1 MDFAHIARS
10 SACPRLLA
18 AAALVTSSCAAHA
31 VPFEFAYS
39 GYFST
44 NEALNLASGPSL
56 TFFTGLTPFT
66 IIARFDD
73 SSLNLAPHSPPAP
86 PPFAGYRAYEPTS
99 MTIDLGAFGHFT
111 VNSIDN
117 PGLTVS
123 IFDQHSFD
131 AGRYAVGIIVNAPA
145 DGTGIIGDFSSASPN
160 FVASALTSTVF
171 GDYNGVGHASG
182 ACMPGTGA
190 APKCDHF
197 VTPLVLRGSEN
208 AAWNLTLANYETDP
222 PDQPLN
228 RASITAVPEPSIFGL
243 MLASTGLL
251 AWGARSRRRSRIGQ
265 TSTTVHS

>member
-1 MDFAHIARS
+1 MDFAHITRS

-18 AAALVTSSCAAHA
+18 AAALVTSSCVANA
-31 VPFEFAYS
+31 VPFELAYS
-39 GYFST
+39 GYFNT

-56 TFFTGLTPFT
+56 TFFTALTPFT

-73 SSLNLAPHSPPAP
+73 SSPNLAPHSPPAP
-86 PPFAGYRAYEPTS
+86 PPFAGYRAYAPTS
-99 MTIDLGAFGHFT
+99 MTIDLGTFGHFT

-131 AGRYAVGIIVNAPA
+131 PGRYAVGIIVNAPA
-145 DGTGIIGDFSSASPN
+145 DGAGIIGDFSSASPS
-160 FVASALTSTVF
+160 FVASSLTSTVF
-171 GDYNGVGHASG
+171 GDYNGVGHSSG
-182 ACMPGTGA
+182 VCMSGT
-190 APKCDHF
+190 APDCDHF
-197 VTPLVLRGSEN
+197 VTPLVLRGLEN
-208 AAWNLTLANYETDP
+208 AAWNLTLANYEVNP

-251 AWGARSRRRSRIGQ
+251 AWGARSRRRSWIGQ
-265 TSTTVHS
+265 TSPQTHS